1 MDIQLKLFAT
11 YRRYLPPESQGS
23 ACDLRV
29 PAGTRVADLLTEFG
43 IPADGSVILVNGHG
57 ASPERSLDSGDVV
70 AVFPA
75 MAGG

>member
-1 MDIQLKLFAT
+1 VDIQLKLFAT

-23 ACDLRV
+23 VCDLGV
-29 PAGTRVADLLTEFG
+29 PAGTRVADLLAEFG

-57 ASPERSLDSGDVV
+57 AGPERSLDSGDVV
-70 AVFPA
+70 AVFPS